1 LNKNTCWFFGD
12 SFTDGDG
19 CKPDEPYYKKYPNG
33 KLWTTIVSDNLNMNE
48 KNISRG
54 GCSNQFILSNI
65 VCNLPMMNEGDVVVV
80 SNTIPAR
87 TMWFDNKEQRH
98 SIVEET
104 LSDEENVDSVILNY
118 ITKQLLPNQK
128 EWGRFYI
135 KQFLSLMDELEL
147 RNIKTVFWPYTL
159 WYPPNNP
166 FQTIWEHTDGEIQ
179 NGHWSWNGH
188 ENMSIHIMELLD
200 E

>member
-87 TMWFDNKEQRH
+87 TMWFDNKEQ
-98 SIVEET
+98 
-104 LSDEENVDSVILNY
+104 
-118 ITKQLLPNQK
+118 
-128 EWGRFYI
+128 
-135 KQFLSLMDELEL
+135 
-147 RNIKTVFWPYTL
+147 
-159 WYPPNNP
+159 
-166 FQTIWEHTDGEIQ
+166 
-179 NGHWSWNGH
+179 
-188 ENMSIHIMELLD
+188 
-200 E
+200 